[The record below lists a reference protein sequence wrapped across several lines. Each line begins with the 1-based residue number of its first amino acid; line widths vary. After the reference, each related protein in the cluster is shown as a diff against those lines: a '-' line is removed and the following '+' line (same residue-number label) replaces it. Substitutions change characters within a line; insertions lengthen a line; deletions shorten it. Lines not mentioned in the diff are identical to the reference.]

1 MRGLCIVVN
10 GTQSGAEQVTMT
22 NSDIEAVSPTFLLD
36 ASNQYYDFLRRSTS
50 HSSNLRHKTTGR
62 FYTPVEIYESMT
74 ECVSQSINLQKS
86 ISIIDPFA
94 GDGRLV
100 IDLVKKILAR
110 DRSRVIKELCLKLID
125 IEPKELA
132 IAKFQLEEL
141 SKANPQVMWK
151 IEANC
156 ADTFAITQT
165 FHKYDICITNPPW
178 VILKYSTRAAEKLLE
193 PDRKQYEE
201 KIRLYISALKY
212 SYSTLKCQ
220 TGFSQSINLSRLG
233 MDVSVGLLKPNAIL
247 AIVLPATFFADQVSE
262 YQRKAVF
269 EQMDLKSVSYFP
281 PECRLFDN
289 VDQSCISMIVWNR
302 KTLNREFTL
311 QTYTKNL
318 TFSRTVWDEG
328 LIKYLSSNK
337 YVIPLGYSC
346 NQIRVLQKFDNLST
360 LAEHPGIHFAREI
373 DETRIAEKLSDSG
386 KSLFVKGYM
395 IDRYAIVE
403 SPSKYINDEVVKV
416 PPSATMTKIVWR
428 DVSRSSQKRRLHATI
443 LPPGYIAGNSLG
455 VLYLD
460 SSDRN
465 HLLWLLGIINSYVF
479 EFQIRSSLISNHVPA
494 GILKKQ
500 RIPVGHQISE
510 ISTFVEKLLDPQ
522 CSPSEKEIAHIWVEI
537 LVAIEYGLS
546 YPDFL
551 TVLSTFSIEEDKFEK
566 LSAMALEKMELN
578 NHPLNHYSSKLSDLD
593 KLIISYVPQGG
604 NWKNIPESVP
614 SQRLANIRK
623 GFAEGKG
630 SRSTYYGRL
639 REDAPAYTI
648 STYFGRPGN
657 GCNIHYS
664 QNRTLSQREA
674 ARIQGFP
681 DNFEFL
687 GSKVAINDQI
697 GNAVPPILAFQLASA
712 LKVHGIFVDLF
723 AGAGGLALGFVWAG
737 WTPII
742 SNDINEAAMKTH
754 AHNISERTICGDI
767 TSEDI
772 VSEVV
777 RSCADFRKKFPH
789 SPLFVLGGPPCQ
801 GFSTANCNRST
812 NDQRNWLFTAYVRI
826 LKEIKP
832 DGFIFENVTGILNFE
847 GGRFFEMIK
856 NSLSDC
862 VEKIKPMRL
871 NCAEYGI
878 PQRRE
883 RVIILGGSEDLV
895 DNFTLAPITT
905 LPRKTAEPSLFPMD
919 LELYPAISVK
929 DALDDLPVI
938 SDAEDGSTLPYRFAP
953 QTVYQ
958 KFMRGEIDVTEYLR
972 ILRDGKH

>member
-1 MRGLCIVVN
+1 
-10 GTQSGAEQVTMT
+10 MT
-22 NSDIEAVSPTFLLD
+22 TTNCDIETVSPTFLLD
-36 ASNQYYDFLRRSTS
+36 ASNQYYDLLRRSTKPC
-50 HSSNLRHKTTGR
+50 SNSRHKTTGR
-62 FYTPVEIYESMT
+62 FYTPVEIYVSMT
-74 ECVSQSINLQKS
+74 ENVAQQINLQES

-110 DRSRVIKELCLKLID
+110 DSLSIIKEFCLKLVD
-125 IEPKELA
+125 IEPQELET
-132 IAKFQLEEL
+132 AKFQLEEL
-141 SKANPQVMWK
+141 SRSNPQVMWK
-151 IEANC
+151 IEVDC
-156 ADTFAITQT
+156 ADTFAIAQT

-178 VILKYSTRAAEKLLE
+178 VILKYSSRVAERLLKA
-193 PDRKQYEE
+193 DRKEYED
-201 KIRLYISALKY
+201 KIKSYIAALKCY
-212 SYSTLKCQ
+212 YPLLKSQ
-220 TGFSQSINLSRLG
+220 AGFSQGINLSRLG
-233 MDVSVGLLKPNAIL
+233 MDVSVGLLKSNAIL

-262 YQRKAVF
+262 YQRKVVF
-269 EQMDLKSVSYFP
+269 EQMDLKCVSYFP

-302 KTLNREFTL
+302 VTSNREFVL
-311 QTYTKNL
+311 RTYTKEL
-318 TFSRTVWDEG
+318 TFSRTTWNES
-328 LIKYLSSNK
+328 LATYLSSNK
-337 YVIPLGYSC
+337 YVIPLEYSSD
-346 NQIRVLQKFDNLST
+346 QVRVLQKFDNFPT
-360 LAEHPGIHFAREI
+360 LAEQPDIHFTREM
-373 DETRIAEKLSDSG
+373 DETRITEKLSDSG
-386 KSLFVKGYM
+386 KNLFVKGYM
-395 IDRYAIVE
+395 IDQYAMVE
-403 SPSKYINDEVVKV
+403 PPSKYTNDEIVKV

-428 DVSRSSQKRRLHATI
+428 DVSRASQKRRLHATI

-465 HLLWLLGIINSYVF
+465 CLLWLLGIMNSYVF

-494 GILKKQ
+494 GILKNQK
-500 RIPVGHQISE
+500 IPDGHQKNI

-522 CSPSEKEIAHIWVEI
+522 FAPSEKEIARLSVEI
-537 LVAIEYGLS
+537 LIAIEYGLS
-546 YPDFL
+546 YPDFM
-551 TVLSTFSIEEDKFEK
+551 TVLSMFSIEKDEMEK
-566 LSAMALEKMELN
+566 LSSMALEKMGLN
-578 NHPLNHYSSKLSDLD
+578 SHPLNHYSAKLSDLD

-687 GSKVAINDQI
+687 GSKVAVNDQI

-712 LKVHGIFVDLF
+712 LKKHGIFVDLF

-737 WTPII
+737 WMPII

-767 TSEDI
+767 TSEDVVNEI
-772 VSEVV
+772 V
-777 RSCADFRKKFPH
+777 RSCVDSRKEFPRR
-789 SPLFVLGGPPCQ
+789 PLFVLGGPPCQ

-856 NSLSDC
+856 KSLNDC

-883 RVIILGGSEDLV
+883 RVIILGGSESLV
-895 DNFTLAPITT
+895 DNFTLSPITT
-905 LPRKTAEPSLFPMD
+905 LSWQNAEPSLFPMD
-919 LELYPAISVK
+919 AELHPSISVK

-938 SDAEDGSTLPYRFAP
+938 SDAEDGSSLPYRFAP
-953 QTVYQ
+953 QTIYQ
-958 KFMRGEIDVTEYLR
+958 KFMRGEINIGEYLR
-972 ILRDGKH
+972 ILRNGKR